1 MGLIVNVS
9 KSKMLVERLD
19 SVMDEKTNRDY
30 ALSLSILIL
39 SLSIIIYQTVDYSL
53 FPIQYAH
60 GTTTS
65 YNNERT
71 VSAGQ
76 QVKINAS
83 KTGSS
88 AGGPI
93 EFTWTQT
100 SGPSIFG
107 DNKTIKGPVLFF
119 KAPVTPKPVNL
130 EFELNATRGQVTKSA
145 TVNVLVK
152 ENLAPVAD
160 VKNSD
165 IIYAQDI
172 CGENG
177 ISLLSQK
184 QIILDG
190 SGSSDAEG
198 GQLKPKWTQIGGA
211 PVKIFNPDSITTTVS
226 NDSICGL
233 EQTSYLEF
241 KLDVTD
247 SAGETRSDNVT
258 IPVIVNQLPIARIS
272 SPNEVRSGYNIT
284 LNASASSDAEGPIA
298 EYDWSYKFNGES
310 LYNKNMPKS
319 PIVDFTAPVTTK
331 DSTFHFQLRVKDS
344 EGAYSNIT
352 EKIINVIPDYRPIA
366 DSGKDRFIGI
376 GELCAGDRETEYLF
390 GIPPQP
396 RQITLDAS
404 NSTDAEGGP
413 LKYTWT
419 QIGGPQ
425 GQIVNEN
432 NGTASFSYDF
442 CGLTETTNFSFMLS
456 IEDSAQQTSSDNI
469 TITVG

>member
-1 MGLIVNVS
+1 MGIIVNIS

-19 SVMDEKTNRDY
+19 SLMDDKTNRVY
-30 ALSLSILIL
+30 ALYLTILIL
-39 SLSIIIYQTVDYSL
+39 SLSIIIYQTVNYSL

-60 GTTTS
+60 GTSTS

-93 EFTWTQT
+93 EIEFTWTQT
-100 SGPSIFG
+100 RGPSILG
-107 DNKTIKGPVLFF
+107 DNKTIKGPVLSFQ
-119 KAPVTPKPVNL
+119 APVSPKPVNL

-145 TVNVLVK
+145 TVKVLVK

-184 QIILDG
+184 QVILDG
-190 SGSSDAEG
+190 TGSSDAEG

-211 PVKIFNPDSITTTVS
+211 PVKISNPDSITTTVS

-272 SPNEVRSGYNIT
+272 SPNEVRSGQNIT
-284 LNASASSDAEGPIA
+284 LNASASTDAEGPIA

-310 LYNKNMPKS
+310 IYNKNMPKF
-319 PIVDFTAPVTTK
+319 PIVDFTAPVTTI
-331 DSTFHFQLRVKDS
+331 DSTLHFQLRVKDS

-376 GELCAGDRETEYLF
+376 GESLCRR
-390 GIPPQP
+390 P
-396 RQITLDAS
+396 
-404 NSTDAEGGP
+404 
-413 LKYTWT
+413 
-419 QIGGPQ
+419 
-425 GQIVNEN
+425 
-432 NGTASFSYDF
+432 
-442 CGLTETTNFSFMLS
+442 
-456 IEDSAQQTSSDNI
+456 
-469 TITVG
+469 